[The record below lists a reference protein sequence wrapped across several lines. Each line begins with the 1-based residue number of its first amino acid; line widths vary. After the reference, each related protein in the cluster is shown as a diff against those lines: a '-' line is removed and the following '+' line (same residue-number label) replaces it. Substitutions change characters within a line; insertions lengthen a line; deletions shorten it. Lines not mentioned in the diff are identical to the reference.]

1 MLWFRARHAKAVS
14 GTTQAKG
21 QAGENAATRFLE
33 KQGYRILERNWRPGN
48 YLRGEI
54 DCIAWHH
61 DERQVRMLCFIEVKT
76 RSSNRMGA
84 PQDAVHAGKQRQI
97 SRLANAYM
105 AKRGWHNIS
114 CRFDVVEV
122 WLQDDSPAKCAL
134 HQNAFDYQE

>member
-1 MLWFRARHAKAVS
+1 MLWFCNAKPVT
-14 GTTQAKG
+14 GKTQAKG
-21 QAGENAATRFLE
+21 QAGEDAAARFLQ
-33 KQGYRILERNWRPGN
+33 KQGYRIVERNWRPGN

-61 DERQVRMLCFIEVKT
+61 DERNIKVLCFIEVKT

-84 PQDAVHAGKQRQI
+84 PQDAVNRTKQRQL
-97 SRLANAYM
+97 SALANAYVS
-105 AKRGWHNIS
+105 ARKLNNIP

-122 WLQDDSPAKCAL
+122 WLQNASTPTCAL

>member
-1 MLWFRARHAKAVS
+1 MLWFRNAKPVT
-14 GTTQAKG
+14 GKTQAKG
-21 QAGENAATRFLE
+21 QAGEDAAARFLQ
-33 KQGYRILERNWRPGN
+33 KHGYRIVERNWRPGN

-61 DERQVRMLCFIEVKT
+61 DERHIKVLCFIEVKT

-84 PQDAVHAGKQRQI
+84 PQDAVNRTKQRQL
-97 SRLANAYM
+97 SALANAYVSVR
-105 AKRGWHNIS
+105 KLHDIP

-122 WLQDDSPAKCAL
+122 WLQNASTPTCAL